1 MAELSALGY
10 RPGGSLL
17 HGLDPRTKLA
27 AVAVFALIGA
37 VASLSVLAV
46 SGISILLALWRA
58 GVGPRQWVRD
68 LRVFWLMLLFLLA
81 VRALTGSGPALVEV
95 FGIGVTTQGLAEGGM
110 ICLRLSIVALAG
122 IGVSATTRPSEIE
135 AAVQAILR
143 PVPFVPEKR
152 AATILG
158 LVVRFL
164 PEVLREARL
173 TKEAQMARCVEQRK
187 NPIARLFLFAVPL
200 LRRIFAR
207 ADRLAMAMEARC
219 YSVNRTGPTLCAG
232 KKDALCLVVLMLVG
246 LFSLL

>member
-1 MAELSALGY
+1 MSAFEY
-10 RPGGSLL
+10 RPGRSLL
-17 HGLDPRTKLA
+17 HRLDPRTKLA
-27 AVAVFALIGA
+27 AVAVFALIGLA
-37 VASLSVLAV
+37 AAMPVLAA
-46 SGISILLALWRA
+46 SGILIVWTLRQA
-58 GVGPRQWVRD
+58 GVGARQWAVD
-68 LRVFWLMLLFLLA
+68 LRIFWMMLFFIFA
-81 VRALTGSGPALVEV
+81 VRAMTGSGPALVEV
-95 FGIGVTTQGLAEGGM
+95 GGIGITSEGLAEGGM

-122 IGVSATTRPSEIE
+122 IGVSGTTRPSEVE
-135 AAVQAILR
+135 AAVQMILR

-187 NPIARLFLFAVPL
+187 NPIARLYLFAFPL

-219 YSVNRTGPTLCAG
+219 YSDNRTGPALSAG
-232 KKDALCLVVLMLVG
+232 PADGMAAAALLA
-246 LFSLL
+246 LLLLSFLQPF